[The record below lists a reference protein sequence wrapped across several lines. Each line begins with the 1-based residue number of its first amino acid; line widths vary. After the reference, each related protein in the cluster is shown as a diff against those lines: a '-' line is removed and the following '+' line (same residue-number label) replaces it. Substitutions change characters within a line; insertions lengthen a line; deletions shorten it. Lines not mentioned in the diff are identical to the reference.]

1 MARGSTLFEVKAR
14 EERWLRANGLR
25 GVLNCL
31 FYKNPS
37 LVDLAEK
44 LLTEIKKRKGLPASE
59 WKECIKKFKTTISS
73 YESCLQRLKAA
84 GLIRRERGIYYL
96 SGDFSR
102 FLNAA
107 AEIWMEWRAT

>member
-37 LVDLAEK
+37 
-44 LLTEIKKRKGLPASE
+44 
-59 WKECIKKFKTTISS
+59 
-73 YESCLQRLKAA
+73 
-84 GLIRRERGIYYL
+84 
-96 SGDFSR
+96 FS
-102 FLNAA
+102 
-107 AEIWMEWRAT
+107 